1 MSRDDDKHETKLPHY
16 VLAAAGGALG
26 MVGGCTAAVNTQE
39 PFTKYEH
46 NPEVEAAGH
55 VAHLPNHRELSD
67 AELQYEYH
75 RQKEAIEKQRA
86 ETKEK
91 ELGKRSSDGLPK
103 VFGGAAAGALLGSAV
118 SGVLRRREENG
129 TGQGQERT

>member
-16 VLAAAGGALG
+16 VLAAAGGTLG
-26 MVGGCTAAVNTQE
+26 MVGGCTVAVNTHE
-39 PFTKYEH
+39 PFTKYPH
-46 NPEVEAAGH
+46 SPDVEASGY

-67 AELQYEYH
+67 AELQYEFH
-75 RQKEAIEKQRA
+75 KRKEEIEKQRA

-91 ELGKRSSDGLPK
+91 EVDTRRTDGFK
-103 VFGGAAAGALLGSAV
+103 KFFGGAAAGALLGSAV